1 MSSEGEEGVGNLRVH
16 VCVRLEETVG
26 EKKITSTLQ
35 SGKKSLKVEEG
46 GKPTHPRIN
55 RQMNK

>member
-1 MSSEGEEGVGNLRVH
+1 MR
-16 VCVRLEETVG
+16 VCVCVQLEETV
-26 EKKITSTLQ
+26 EKKKMTSTLQ